1 MYDFLIS
8 LFTITGGI
16 VWILAF
22 AWFVGWAGDKAGFG
36 K

>member
-1 MYDFLIS
+1 MFDFLIG
-8 LFTITGGI
+8 LFTLTGGV

-22 AWFVGWAGDKAGFG
+22 AFLVGWAGDKAGL